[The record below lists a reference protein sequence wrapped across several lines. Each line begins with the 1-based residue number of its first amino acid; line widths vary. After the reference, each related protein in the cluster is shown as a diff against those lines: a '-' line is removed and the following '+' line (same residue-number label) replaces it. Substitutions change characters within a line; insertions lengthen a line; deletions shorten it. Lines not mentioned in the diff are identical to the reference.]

1 MKLKRPFSFFIRW
14 SNGVVPYYFNASVTN
29 DDRIMMRHMMK
40 QMEKKSCVRFQEQT
54 NPPSGKCNLK
64 WNLNDNKNKTSISYF
79 FYIFWSCSY
88 ISSCITY
95 IWDENNKLFFF
106 ILGHHLEIQVHSSI
120 SCVQQGIYEWAL
132 NCISNLHYFCEYMHL
147 HIWIQMINENW
158 INLCLFIKH
167 CTELQYSWIAF
178 GLNS

>member
-1 MKLKRPFSFFIRW
+1 MSDFRSRPILHLVSAIW
-14 SNGVVPYYFNASVTN
+14 NGIWMTT
-29 DDRIMMRHMMK
+29 RIKH
-40 QMEKKSCVRFQEQT
+40 QF
-54 NPPSGKCNLK
+54 P
-64 WNLNDNKNKTSISYF
+64 I

-88 ISSCITY
+88 ILSCITY

-120 SCVQQGIYEWAL
+120 SCVQQGIYEWAS
-132 NCISNLHYFCEYMHL
+132 NCISNLVFITKYMHL
-147 HIWIQMINENW
+147 HNWIQMINENW